1 MMNKT
6 LTRLLCILLALL
18 LLAALLPLGFASAE
32 EDDAVHIRTAE
43 DLLQLAENCSLDTWS
58 DGRKVVLDNDLSL
71 AGVNFDSIPIFNG
84 SFDGQGHTIYDLSLT
99 DAQSPCGFFLE
110 TGPNADIHSLNLT
123 GTVAPRGDDSMVGGM
138 AGLNRGAI
146 TACSFTG
153 TVSGKSQVGGIV
165 GRNEGSGLVSLCAA
179 SGSVA
184 ALNSTGGICGS
195 NAGTL
200 VGCSS
205 SAYVNTES
213 VDPALRLDAIDTS
226 SILNF
231 VQSITT
237 DNAGVTT
244 DTGGVAG
251 SNTGFVESCANT
263 GPVGYLH
270 LGYNVGGVVG
280 RSSGYLNGCTNSGEV
295 YGRRDVGGI
304 VGQAEPFI
312 EIQEVQNLLA
322 GLTYRVSAL
331 HQAIDNA
338 IADAS
343 GYSDALAAQLGTL
356 PAYLTPVAEAVRG
369 IDPTNLES
377 ALGIKDVI
385 ADSLH
390 AMSGTV
396 DSIAGDVGGGSAVMS
411 AHFEEINDN
420 ISALSGATIQALSLL
435 SGSEEP
441 DILSDDSDA
450 DTASAVILGKTEDCV
465 NSGPVNGD
473 SNVGGIAGAITL
485 EDKLDP
491 EGNLNPSGSPL
502 TKNRVS
508 LRAVIR
514 HCVSRGE
521 ISAKRECAGGV
532 VGRADFGLIISS
544 AGYGSIRVEDGSYAG
559 GVCALCYGNVRSS
572 CAKCSL
578 SCAKNVGGIVGS
590 GYTAAKDDEQSSIV
604 SGCYSLVQIEGD
616 PQFAG
621 AISGGSEGV
630 FENNFFVPAGFA
642 GMDKLSIHGKAEPM
656 DFAAFAEVEGLPEDC
671 RSFTLSFVVDGET
684 VKQLPFSYGDSFDRS
699 VFPAVQRRD
708 GAYAVWD
715 RTELNDLRFDTVV
728 TAEFR
733 MDETVLR
740 SELSRDDGRAVA
752 YVDGQ
757 FQSGD
762 SLRLEMLE
770 VEADLI
776 DAFRGDWK
784 QTASEQF
791 DSIFL
796 EHKPD
801 WSVPVSVAER
811 LRLSFP
817 DDGTGGHT
825 VRYLAPDGKT
835 VNHRLYL
842 MTPEG
847 AVRLYP
853 ESFGSYYLFEVA
865 GTEAD
870 LTLVNT
876 IQSWWIAAYIAGC
889 LVVLALLVVLDVKIV
904 LAVYRRRKKKRTP
917 PTWVLQARAW
927 RKAHKKAL
935 GLGGAG
941 LLLAALAAVVILR
954 LSSISIA
961 IETYRI
967 LSDFASRETAIE
979 TDIEVH
985 SDARDLVI
993 SDSIVRV
1000 RKDGKLIGCTDQ
1012 YGIPLYFCNGIVYLE
1027 NGRAFEVS
1035 DRNLDGNAVL
1045 NLAREIFRQ
1054 GEISKTKADGETC
1067 YEAILGRET
1076 AEEVLHLILADDSAN
1091 LLEAESMTVQLK
1103 ARGSELTGL
1112 SFTGGGETESG
1123 KRFSISASLIPGPV
1137 EQRPV
1142 IPQAVLD
1149 AVDLGS
1155 KANREV
1161 LSEDLLMLL
1170 AAWMKYDS
1178 NETAAADMALR
1189 ADCGLLSLNSDYDYL
1204 RTRIDGRDLSRISSR
1219 LFTIYFTPNAA
1230 CTENGTELG
1239 LSQQQLIDSAKL
1251 IPMAKEICLK
1261 GDFACQK
1268 VGQRRIYTV
1277 SLGEDTASELAAML
1291 IPELKAV
1298 KLELTDCRLVI
1309 TVAGS
1314 ELTQIELAC
1323 AGTVRVVSRDV
1334 DSSVSVTVNFTEP
1347 PAHLT
1352 VPAAVRKTLLG

>member
-1 MMNKT
+1 MNKWIK
-6 LTRLLCILLALL
+6 RLLCLALC
-18 LLAALLPLGFASAE
+18 LAVAASCLPAAFAE
-32 EDDAVHIRTAE
+32 EPREMHIQTAE
-43 DLLQLAENCSLDTWS
+43 DLLRLAESCSLDTWS
-58 DGRKVVLDNDLSL
+58 DGLTVYLDNDITLS
-71 AGVNFDSIPIFNG
+71 GSGFDSIPIFNG
-84 SFDGQGHTIYDLSLT
+84 TFEGQGHTIYDMTLT
-99 DAQSPCGFFLE
+99 DAQSPCGFILE
-110 TGPNADIHSLNLT
+110 TGQDALIRSLKIT
-123 GTVAPRGDDSMVGGM
+123 GTVAPRGDDSQVGGFV
-138 AGLNRGAI
+138 GLNRG
-146 TACSFTG
+146 TLMDCGFTG
-153 TVSGKSQVGGIV
+153 TVSAKSQVGGIV
-165 GRNEGSGLVSLCAA
+165 GQNEATGLVSGCAA
-179 SGSVA
+179 AGTVLGLSE
-184 ALNSTGGICGS
+184 TGGIAGH
-195 NAGTL
+195 NAGAL
-200 VGCSS
+200 FGCE
-205 SAYVNTES
+205 SAAFVNTES
-213 VDPALRLDAIDTS
+213 VDPALRLDSIDTS

-231 VQSITT
+231 VKSLQS
-237 DNAGVTT
+237 DNAGITS

-251 SNTGFVESCANT
+251 ASTGFVEVCGNT
-263 GPVGYLH
+263 GTVGYLH

-280 RSSGYLNGCTNSGEV
+280 RSSGYVRACTNSGEV

-312 EIQEVQNLLA
+312 EVQEVQNLLA
-322 GLTYRVSAL
+322 GLSYRVSAL
-331 HQAIDNA
+331 HEAIDNA

-356 PAYLTPVAEAVRG
+356 PGYLSPVAEALRG
-369 IDPTNLES
+369 IDPTNPES

-385 ADSLH
+385 AESLQ

-396 DSIAGDVGGGSAVMS
+396 TTIAGDIGGSSSVMG
-411 AHFEEINDN
+411 AHFEEINND
-420 ISALSGATIQALSLL
+420 ISALSGATIQAMSLL
-435 SGSEEP
+435 AGDEEP

-450 DTASAVILGKTEDCV
+450 DTASTVILGKTEDCA
-465 NSGPVNGD
+465 NSGAVNGD
-473 SNVGGIAGAITL
+473 SNVGGIAGALSL
-485 EDKLDP
+485 ENKLDP
-491 EGNLNPSGSPL
+491 EGNLNLSNSPL
-502 TKNRVS
+502 TKNRMS
-508 LRAVIR
+508 LRAVVR

-521 ISAKRECAGGV
+521 IIAKRECAGGV
-532 VGRADFGLIISS
+532 VGRADFGLITNC
-544 AGYGSIRVEDGSYAG
+544 AGYGSITVEDGSYAG
-559 GVCALCYGNVRSS
+559 GICALCYGNVRSS
-572 CAKCSL
+572 CTKCSL
-578 SCAKNVGGIVGS
+578 SCAKYVGGVVGS
-590 GYTAAKDDEQSSIV
+590 GYTAAKDDEHSSVI

-630 FENNFFVPAGFA
+630 FEYNYFVPAGFA
-642 GMDKLSIHGKAEPM
+642 GMDKLSVHGKAEPL
-656 DFAAFAEVEGLPEDC
+656 DFASFAAVEGLPEDC

-684 VKQLPFSYGDSFDRS
+684 VKQLPFHYGDSFDRS
-699 VFPAVQRRD
+699 VFPAVERRD

-728 TAEFR
+728 TAEYR

-740 SELSRDDGRAVA
+740 SELSRADGRAAV

-762 SLRLEMLE
+762 SMRVENVE

-776 DAFRGDWK
+776 DAFRGNWL
-784 QTASEQF
+784 QTIGEQF

-796 EHKPD
+796 EHEPD

-817 DDGTGGHT
+817 DDGTGEHT
-825 VRYLAPDGKT
+825 VRYLAPDGRT

-853 ESFGSYYLFEVA
+853 KSFGSYYLFEVS
-865 GTEAD
+865 GTRAE

-876 IQSWWIAAYIAGC
+876 IQSWWIAAYIGGAL
-889 LVVLALLVVLDVKIV
+889 LVLVLLVVLDVKIV
-904 LAVYRRRKKKRTP
+904 LAVYRRKKKRRTP
-917 PTWVLQARAW
+917 PAWVTGARTW
-927 RKAHKKAL
+927 RKTHRKAL
-935 GLGGAG
+935 RLGGAG
-941 LLLAALAAVVILR
+941 LLLAALAAIVILR
-954 LSSISIA
+954 FSSISIA

-1000 RKDGKLIGCTDQ
+1000 RKNGMLIGCTDQ

-1054 GEISKTKADGETC
+1054 GEISKTRAEGETL
-1067 YEAILGRET
+1067 YEAVLGRET

-1123 KRFSISASLIPGPV
+1123 KRFTISASLIPGAV
-1137 EQRPV
+1137 EQRPA

-1149 AVDLGS
+1149 AVALGS
-1155 KANREV
+1155 KGSREV

-1178 NETAAADMALR
+1178 DETAAAKLALR

-1204 RTRIDGRDLSRISSR
+1204 RTRIDGTDINRIGSR
-1219 LFTIYFTPNAA
+1219 LFTLYFTQDAS
-1230 CTENGTELG
+1230 CTENGTGLG
-1239 LSQQQLIDSAKL
+1239 LSQQQVIDSARL

-1277 SLGEDTASELAAML
+1277 TLGEDSASELAAML

-1323 AGTVRVVSRDV
+1323 EGTVRVVSRDV
-1334 DSSVSVTVNFTEP
+1334 DSSVSVTVNFTAP
-1347 PAHLT
+1347 PANPS